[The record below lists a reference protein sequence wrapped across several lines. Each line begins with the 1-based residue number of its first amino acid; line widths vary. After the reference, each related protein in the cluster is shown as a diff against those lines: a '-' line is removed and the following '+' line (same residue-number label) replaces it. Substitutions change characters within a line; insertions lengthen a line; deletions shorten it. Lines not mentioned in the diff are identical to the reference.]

1 MSQAF
6 SYQLAQ
12 EPDVTHLTT
21 EDDEPVDN
29 LFSEKQ
35 QRLLTEPLFTSWV
48 GPGEDRKFLAC
59 ANVGVFNR
67 ARHPPVVPDMLLS
80 FDVEAHPDIWKKEH
94 RSYMVWEFGK
104 PPDLVVEIVSN
115 KIGGEQSDKKIKY
128 ALMRVM
134 YYVVFDPERLLSD
147 ELVTIYHL
155 GGLSYRR
162 YEGLQLPDYQL
173 GLTLW
178 QGEFE
183 GFHHQ
188 WLRWTDEHG
197 NLILTGKEQAER
209 ERAEKERER
218 AEKDAALARVEQL
231 AAQLRALGQE
241 PSAE

>member
-6 SYQLAQ
+6 SYQPAE
-12 EPDVTHLTT
+12 EPDVAHLIT

-35 QRLLTEPLFTSWV
+35 QRLLTEPLFTSWP

-59 ANVGVFNR
+59 ANVAVFNI
-67 ARHPPVVPDMLLS
+67 ARNPPVVPDMLLS
-80 FDVEAHPDIWKKEH
+80 FDVEVHPDIWAKEH
-94 RSYMVWEFGK
+94 RSYMVWELGK

-115 KIGGEQSDKKIKY
+115 KVGGEQSEKKIKY

-147 ELVTIYHL
+147 EVVTIYHL

-162 YEGLQLPDYQL
+162 FDGMRLPDYQL
-173 GLTLW
+173 GFTLW
-178 QGEFE
+178 EGEFE
-183 GFHHQ
+183 GFHHT

-197 NLILTGKEQAER
+197 NLILTGKEQAVH

-218 AEKDAALARVEQL
+218 AEKEAALAQVEQL
-231 AAQLRALGQE
+231 AEQLRALGHE
-241 PSAE
+241 PQQR